1 MRLCNIKRYPMM
13 EGMIMRL
20 FPRLLLLAAVQV
32 ALTVVPA
39 WADEQSGDLKPVGE
53 KLGTVRFPTS
63 CTPAAQRQFERAV
76 ALLHSFWFSESNKAF
91 AAIAQTDPSC
101 GMAHWGSAVTLF
113 GNPFTWPLTGKA
125 LTDGWAAVERA
136 KAAGAKTAREQDY
149 IAAVEAFYKDAD
161 KIDHRTRAL
170 AYERAMEQVAKRY
183 PDDTEASI
191 FYALALNTTALASD
205 KTYANQLKA
214 AAILEEVFKDQPN
227 HPGAAHYLV
236 HSYDYPPI
244 AEKGLPA
251 ARRYADVAPSAPHA
265 LHMPSHIFTRRGFWQ
280 DSIESNLKSKNST
293 DNHFDRLHALDY
305 LVYAYLQTGQD
316 DKASAVRDE
325 VEALKKVNSESF
337 PTAFAL
343 AAIPARF
350 ALERAR
356 WSEAAKLAL
365 HPSELDYPWAS
376 FPHAEAVLTF
386 ARAIGAARSGD
397 VTAARSDIAT
407 LKTLKENLVQ
417 AKNNYWSEQV
427 EIQIQAASALA
438 AFAEGKKEEGLALM
452 RTAANMEDATEK
464 HPVVPGPLI
473 PARELLGDMLLEL
486 QLPAQA
492 LKEFEASAQREP
504 NRLRGYYGAARA
516 AEMSN
521 DKHKAAAYYAKLAE
535 LAKGADS
542 DRPEIRQAKAYLAKN

>member
-1 MRLCNIKRYPMM
+1 MKR
-13 EGMIMRL
+13 
-20 FPRLLLLAAVQV
+20 FPRLLLLAAVQA
-32 ALTVVPA
+32 ALTVVPVRA
-39 WADEQSGDLKPVGE
+39 DDEQSGDLKTVGE
-53 KLGTVRFPTS
+53 KLGTIHFPTS
-63 CTPAAQRQFERAV
+63 CIPAAQRQFERAV
-76 ALLHSFWFSESNKAF
+76 ALLHSFWFSKSSKAF
-91 AAIAQTDPSC
+91 ATIAQTDPSC
-101 GMAHWGSAVTLF
+101 GIAHWGSAVTLF

-125 LTDGWAAVERA
+125 LTDGWAAVDRA
-136 KAAGAKTAREQDY
+136 KAAGTKTAREQDY

-161 KIDHRTRAL
+161 KSTTARARSHMRRRWNRLSTLSRRHRSIDFLR
-170 AYERAMEQVAKRY
+170 
-183 PDDTEASI
+183 PG
-191 FYALALNTTALASD
+191 ALNTTALATD

-214 AAILEEVFKDQPN
+214 AAILEEVFKGQPN
-227 HPGAAHYLV
+227 HPGAAHYLI

-251 ARRYADVAPSAPHA
+251 ARRYADIAPSAPHA

-293 DNHFDRLHALDY
+293 DNHFDRLHAMDY
-305 LVYAYLQTGQD
+305 LVYAYLQNGQD
-316 DKASAVRDE
+316 GKASAVSDE
-325 VEALKKVNSESF
+325 VKALKKVNSESF
-337 PTAFAL
+337 PAAFAL

-365 HPSELDYPWAS
+365 HPNEIDYPWAG

-386 ARAIGAARSGD
+386 ARAIGAARSGE
-397 VTAARSDIAT
+397 VAAARSDLAR

-417 AKNNYWSEQV
+417 AKNSYWSEQV

-438 AFAEGKKEEGLALM
+438 AYAEGKKEEALALM
-452 RTAANMEDATEK
+452 RAAADMEDATEK

-516 AEMSN
+516 AEMAN
-521 DKHKAAAYYAKLAE
+521 DRHKATAYYTKLR
-535 LAKGADS
+535 GA
-542 DRPEIRQAKAYLAKN
+542 RAGRR

>member
-1 MRLCNIKRYPMM
+1 MKH
-13 EGMIMRL
+13 
-20 FPRLLLLAAVQV
+20 FPRLLLLTAVQAALMV
-32 ALTVVPA
+32 APA
-39 WADEQSGDLKPVGE
+39 WADGEQSGDLKHVGE
-53 KLGTVRFPTS
+53 KLGAVRFPTS

-76 ALLHSFWFSESNKAF
+76 ALLHSFWFSESSKAF

-101 GMAHWGSAVTLF
+101 GIAHWGSAVTLF

-125 LTDGWAAVERA
+125 LTDGWAAVDRA
-136 KAAGAKTAREQDY
+136 KTAGAKTAREQDY

-170 AYERAMEQVAKRY
+170 AYEKAMEQVVQRY

-191 FYALALNTTALASD
+191 FYALALNTTALATD

-214 AAILEEVFKDQPN
+214 AAILEKVFKGQPN
-227 HPGAAHYLV
+227 HPGAAHYLI

-251 ARRYADVAPSAPHA
+251 ARSYAEIAPSAPHA
-265 LHMPSHIFTRRGFWQ
+265 LHMPSHIFTRRGLWQ

-293 DNHFDRLHALDY
+293 DNHFDRLHAMDY
-305 LVYAYLQTGQD
+305 LVYAYLQNGQD
-316 DKASAVRDE
+316 GKASAVSDE
-325 VEALKKVNSESF
+325 VKGLKKVNSESF
-337 PTAFAL
+337 PAAFAL

-365 HPSELDYPWAS
+365 HPNELDYPWAS

-386 ARAIGAARSGD
+386 ARAIGAARSGE
-397 VTAARSDIAT
+397 VAAARRDLAR

-427 EIQIQAASALA
+427 EIQIQAASALTA
-438 AFAEGKKEEGLALM
+438 YAEGKKEEALALM
-452 RTAANMEDATEK
+452 RAAADMEDATEK

-492 LKEFEASAQREP
+492 LKEFEAAAQREP

-516 AEMSN
+516 AEMAN
-521 DKHKAAAYYAKLAE
+521 DRPKATAYYAKLAE
-535 LAKGADS
+535 LALGADS
-542 DRPEIRQAKAYLAKN
+542 ERPEVRQAKAYLAKK

>member
-1 MRLCNIKRYPMM
+1 MKH
-13 EGMIMRL
+13 
-20 FPRLLLLAAVQV
+20 FPRLLLLTAVQA
-32 ALTVVPA
+32 ALMVVPA
-39 WADEQSGDLKPVGE
+39 WADGEQSGDLKPVGE
-53 KLGTVRFPTS
+53 KLGAVRFPTS

-76 ALLHSFWFSESNKAF
+76 ALLHSFWFSESSKAF
-91 AAIAQTDPSC
+91 ATIAQTDPSC
-101 GMAHWGSAVTLF
+101 GIAHWGSAVTLF

-125 LTDGWAAVERA
+125 LTDGWAAVDRA
-136 KAAGAKTAREQDY
+136 KTAGAKTAREQDY

-170 AYERAMEQVAKRY
+170 AYEKAMEQVVQRY

-191 FYALALNTTALASD
+191 FYALALNTTALATD

-214 AAILEEVFKDQPN
+214 AAILEKVFKGQPN
-227 HPGAAHYLV
+227 HPGAAHYLI

-251 ARRYADVAPSAPHA
+251 ARSYAEIAPSAPHA
-265 LHMPSHIFTRRGFWQ
+265 LHMPSHIFTRRGLWQ

-293 DNHFDRLHALDY
+293 DNHFDRLHAMDY
-305 LVYAYLQTGQD
+305 LVYAYLQNGQD
-316 DKASAVRDE
+316 GKASAVSDE
-325 VEALKKVNSESF
+325 VKGLKKVNSESF
-337 PTAFAL
+337 PAAFAL

-365 HPSELDYPWAS
+365 HPNEFDYPWAS

-397 VTAARSDIAT
+397 VAAARRDLAR

-427 EIQIQAASALA
+427 EIQIQAVSALA
-438 AFAEGKKEEGLALM
+438 AYAEGKKEEALASM
-452 RTAANMEDATEK
+452 RAAADMEDATEK

-504 NRLRGYYGAARA
+504 NRLRGYFGAARA
-516 AEMSN
+516 AEMAN
-521 DKHKAAAYYAKLAE
+521 DRPKATAFYAKLAE
-535 LAKGADS
+535 LALGADS
-542 DRPEIRQAKAYLAKN
+542 ERPEVLQAKAFLAKK

>member
-1 MRLCNIKRYPMM
+1 MK
-13 EGMIMRL
+13 L
-20 FPRLLLLAAVQV
+20 FRTLLVV
-32 ALTVVPA
+32 TALQGALMAVPA
-39 WADEQSGDLKPVGE
+39 SGDEQSGDLRPVGE

-63 CTPAAQRQFERAV
+63 CSSAVQRQFERAV

-91 AAIAQTDPSC
+91 AAIAATDPSC

-136 KAAGAKTAREQDY
+136 KGAGAKTKREQDY
-149 IAAVEAFYKDAD
+149 IAAVEAFYKDGD

-170 AYERAMEQVAKRY
+170 AYEKAMEQVALRY
-183 PDDTEASI
+183 PDDMEAQI

-214 AAILEEVFKDQPN
+214 AAVLEKVFTDQPN
-227 HPGAAHYLV
+227 HPGAAHYLI

-244 AEKGLPA
+244 AEKGIPA
-251 ARRYADVAPSAPHA
+251 ARRYADIAPSAPHA
-265 LHMPSHIFTRRGFWQ
+265 LHMPSHIFTRRGLWQ
-280 DSIESNLKSKNST
+280 DSIDSNLKSKNST

-316 DKASAVRDE
+316 DKARAVRDE
-325 VEALKKVNSESF
+325 VEALRKVNSESF
-337 PTAFAL
+337 PAAFAL
-343 AAIPARF
+343 AAIPSRF
-350 ALERAR
+350 ALERAN
-356 WSEAAKLAL
+356 WSEAAKLSL

-397 VTAARSDIAT
+397 VSAAREDI
-407 LKTLKENLVQ
+407 LKLNKLKENLVQ

-427 EIQIQAASALA
+427 EIQIETVSAFV

-473 PARELLGDMLLEL
+473 PARELLGDMLLDM
-486 QLPAQA
+486 QQPAAA

-516 AEMSN
+516 AEMAN
-521 DKHKAAAYYAKLAE
+521 DKTKAAAYYTKLAE
-535 LAKGADS
+535 VANDS
-542 DRPEIRQAKAYLAKN
+542 DRAEIRQAKAYLAKN

>member
-1 MRLCNIKRYPMM
+1 MK
-13 EGMIMRL
+13 L
-20 FPRLLLLAAVQV
+20 FRTLLVV
-32 ALTVVPA
+32 TALQGALMAVPA
-39 WADEQSGDLKPVGE
+39 SGDEQSGDLRPVGE

-63 CTPAAQRQFERAV
+63 CSSAVQRQFERAV

-91 AAIAQTDPSC
+91 AAIAATDPSC

-136 KAAGAKTAREQDY
+136 KGAGAKTKREQDY
-149 IAAVEAFYKDAD
+149 IAAVEAFYKDGD

-170 AYERAMEQVAKRY
+170 AYEKAMEQVALRY
-183 PDDTEASI
+183 PDDMEAQI

-214 AAILEEVFKDQPN
+214 AAILEKVFTDQPN
-227 HPGAAHYLV
+227 HPGAAHYLI

-244 AEKGLPA
+244 AEKGIPA
-251 ARRYADVAPSAPHA
+251 ARRYADIAPSAPHA
-265 LHMPSHIFTRRGFWQ
+265 LHMPSHIFTRRGLWQ
-280 DSIESNLKSKNST
+280 DSIDSNLKSKNST

-316 DKASAVRDE
+316 DKARAVRDE
-325 VEALKKVNSESF
+325 VEALRKVNSESF
-337 PTAFAL
+337 PAAFAL
-343 AAIPARF
+343 AAIPSRF
-350 ALERAR
+350 ALERAN
-356 WSEAAKLAL
+356 WSEAAKLSL

-397 VTAARSDIAT
+397 VSAAREDI
-407 LKTLKENLVQ
+407 LKLNKLKENLVQ

-427 EIQIQAASALA
+427 EIQIETVSAFV

-473 PARELLGDMLLEL
+473 PARELLGDMLLDM
-486 QLPAQA
+486 QQPAAA

-516 AEMSN
+516 AEMAN
-521 DKHKAAAYYAKLAE
+521 DKTKAAAYYTKLAE
-535 LAKGADS
+535 VANDS
-542 DRPEIRQAKAYLAKN
+542 DRAEIRQAKAYLAKN